1 MKTVKFY
8 TLGCKVN
15 LYETEAMKSLFQ
27 SRGYVVT
34 EDEAADVFIINTC
47 TVTAVGDKKSRQMI
61 RRARKNNQNA
71 IVAVVGCYA
80 QVSPEQVAK
89 MPEVDIIL
97 GTSGRKNIVDYV
109 EQYNGEKM
117 NMVLKNI
124 PSVYENIA
132 SDTQSRTRATI
143 KIQDGCRS
151 FCTYC
156 IIPYA
161 RGPLRSRNPEDIV
174 KEVTELAAKGYRE
187 FVFVGINLAA
197 YSCEGFKL
205 GDIVET
211 VCGIDGV
218 ERVRL
223 GSLEPNVFTPRF
235 LDVIKNQPKLC
246 RHFHISLQ
254 SGCTETLKR
263 MNRHYTAEKYLDYL
277 EKIRTIIPDVNF
289 TTDVMTGFPGETEEE
304 FAESLET
311 VKKAGFGSIHVFPYS
326 IRPGTPAAEMGNQV
340 DGAIKHKRAEQMMAL
355 GEQLQKEKLEAYIGK
370 TVEVLFETEA
380 ADGMWEGF
388 TNNYLKVAADG
399 AGLCGKIKDVL
410 ITGFEGDTLTGI
422 TYN

>member
-27 SRGYVVT
+27 NRGYTVT
-34 EDEAADVFIINTC
+34 ENDDADVFVINTC

-61 RRARKNNQNA
+61 RRAKKCNENA

-89 MPEVDIIL
+89 MPEVDLIL

-109 EQYNGEKM
+109 EQYSGEKM
-117 NMVLKNI
+117 NMVLKDI
-124 PSVYENIA
+124 PSVYEDIA

-151 FCTYC
+151 FCSYC

-161 RGPLRSRNPEDIV
+161 RGPLRSRKPEDIIN
-174 KEVTELAAKGYRE
+174 EVTELAAKGYKE

-197 YSCEGFKL
+197 YSCEGLKL
-205 GDIVET
+205 GDVVEA
-211 VCGIDGV
+211 VCRIDGV
-218 ERVRL
+218 LRVRL

-235 LDVIKNQPKLC
+235 LDIIKNQPKLC

-277 EKIRTIIPDVNF
+277 EKIRNIIPDVNF

-304 FAESLET
+304 FAKSIET

-326 IRPGTPAAEMGNQV
+326 IRPGTPAAEMKNQIDGNV
-340 DGAIKHKRAEQMMAL
+340 KHKRAEQMIML
-355 GEQLQKEKLEAYIGK
+355 GEQLQKEKLKSYVGK
-370 TVEVLFETEA
+370 TVEVLFETEIENN
-380 ADGMWEGF
+380 MWEGF
-388 TNNYLKVAADG
+388 TNNYLRVTADG

>member
-27 SRGYVVT
+27 NRGYTVT
-34 EDEAADVFIINTC
+34 ENDDADVFVINTC

-61 RRARKNNQNA
+61 RRAKKCNENA

-89 MPEVDIIL
+89 MPEVDLIL

-109 EQYNGEKM
+109 EQYSGEKM
-117 NMVLKNI
+117 NMVLKDI
-124 PSVYENIA
+124 PSVYEDIA

-151 FCTYC
+151 FCSYC

-161 RGPLRSRNPEDIV
+161 RGPLRSRKPEDIIN
-174 KEVTELAAKGYRE
+174 EVTELAAKGYKE

-197 YSCEGFKL
+197 YSCEGLKL
-205 GDIVET
+205 GDVVEA
-211 VCGIDGV
+211 VCRIDGV
-218 ERVRL
+218 LRVRL

-235 LDVIKNQPKLC
+235 LDIIKNQPKLC

-277 EKIRTIIPDVNF
+277 EKIRNIIPDVNF

-304 FAESLET
+304 FAKSIET

-326 IRPGTPAAEMGNQV
+326 IRPGTPAAEMKNQIDGNV
-340 DGAIKHKRAEQMMAL
+340 KHKRAEQMIML
-355 GEQLQKEKLEAYIGK
+355 GEQLQKEKLKSYVGK
-370 TVEVLFETEA
+370 TVEVLFETEIENN
-380 ADGMWEGF
+380 MWEGF
-388 TNNYLKVAADG
+388 TNNYLRVIAEG
-399 AGLCGKIKDVL
+399 ENLCGEIKNVK
-410 ITGFEGDTLTGI
+410 ITGVSGDALAGI
-422 TYN
+422 INI